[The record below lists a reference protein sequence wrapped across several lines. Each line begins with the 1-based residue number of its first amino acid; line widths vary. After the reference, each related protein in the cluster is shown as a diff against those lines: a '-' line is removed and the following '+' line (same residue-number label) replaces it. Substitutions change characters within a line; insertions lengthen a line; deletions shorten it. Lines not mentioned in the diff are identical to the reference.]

1 MKIRIACVG
10 KMKESYFLKAQEEYI
25 KRLSRFAAVEV
36 LELADE
42 RTPAFPTE
50 REREA
55 VLKKE
60 GERIKRAMAGFDVA
74 SVLAVEAQQM
84 DSEAFAQRLGERRRR
99 AKACAM
105 LLGVPLAF
113 LRK

>member
-74 SVLAVEAQQM
+74 SVLRSRWIPRPLPKGWEK
-84 DSEAFAQRLGERRRR
+84 RRRR